1 VIEMGR
7 IADSIDDRMEGWK
20 TQAIDEATRMI
31 TAQTGGVKKNV
42 RPAVFI
48 SSPEPIVERSLL

>member
-7 IADSIDDRMEGWK
+7 IADSIDGRMEGWK

-31 TAQTGGVKKNV
+31 AAQTGGVNKNV